1 MDSLQNILYKVAL
14 ISVRGELDVEIKS
27 VEFDSRQVQQDAVFV
42 AVRGEQVDGHNYI
55 SQAIASGATCIVC
68 ENLPNEMAENITF
81 IQVRNSA
88 EALALIA
95 ANFYGNP
102 SAELSLV
109 GITGTNGKTTTTT
122 LLHSLLMDMGY
133 KVGLLSTV
141 VNKIGDREIPA
152 THTTPNPV
160 ALNQLL
166 REMVDEGCTHCFM
179 EVSSHAIHQSRV
191 AGLQF
196 NIAGFTNISHDH
208 LDYHK
213 TFKEYIYAKKKFFD
227 DLSSSAVAIVNADSP
242 NGRVMVQN
250 TAASV
255 KTFALKTVADYK
267 VKILENTFSGLVL
280 KVNNQD
286 LWTKLVGDFN
296 AYNLILVYAIAIE
309 LGFDEMEI
317 LTGISKL
324 KSVEGRFEYLTSDT
338 NVIAIIDYAHTPDAL
353 KNVLSTIQSVRTR
366 NEQLITV
373 VGCGGDR
380 DKAKRPVM
388 AGISAEFSDKVIL
401 TSDNPRSENPDT
413 IIDEMKAGIPAEKS
427 GRAMAIT
434 NREEA
439 IKVACSLA
447 QPGDI
452 LLVAG
457 KGHEK
462 YQEIM
467 GERFPFDDFETV
479 KKTLKNLNK

>member
-1 MDSLQNILYKVAL
+1 
-14 ISVRGELDVEIKS
+14 
-27 VEFDSRQVQQDAVFV
+27 
-42 AVRGEQVDGHNYI
+42 
-55 SQAIASGATCIVC
+55 
-68 ENLPNEMAENITF
+68 
-81 IQVRNSA
+81 
-88 EALALIA
+88 
-95 ANFYGNP
+95 
-102 SAELSLV
+102 
-109 GITGTNGKTTTTT
+109 
-122 LLHSLLMDMGY
+122 
-133 KVGLLSTV
+133 
-141 VNKIGDREIPA
+141 
-152 THTTPNPV
+152 
-160 ALNQLL
+160 
-166 REMVDEGCTHCFM
+166 
-179 EVSSHAIHQSRV
+179 
-191 AGLQF
+191 
-196 NIAGFTNISHDH
+196 
-208 LDYHK
+208 
-213 TFKEYIYAKKKFFD
+213 
-227 DLSSSAVAIVNADSP
+227 
-242 NGRVMVQN
+242 
-250 TAASV
+250 
-255 KTFALKTVADYK
+255 
-267 VKILENTFSGLVL
+267 
-280 KVNNQD
+280 
-286 LWTKLVGDFN
+286 VGDFN

>member
-14 ISVRGELDVEIKS
+14 ISVHGELDVEIKS

-42 AVRGEQVDGHNYI
+42 AVKGEQVDGHNYI